1 MSNTSWKKFALII
14 IVSSCFICYVHFLS
28 KKIIAMCICRPIS
41 FLLNRR
47 AEPVMF
53 ACRLHSAGHL
63 IDICM
68 SNIGLS
74 HFDPGKGHHFPDGPF
89 VEYKGVIPPDQLQD
103 KKNELEK
110 EANEL
115 ITKGAKVRHT
125 KLFLLKF
132 IMFIL

>member
-1 MSNTSWKKFALII
+1 MF
-14 IVSSCFICYVHFLS
+14 FVH
-28 KKIIAMCICRPIS
+28 CR
-41 FLLNRR
+41 
-47 AEPVMF
+47 
-53 ACRLHSAGHL
+53 
-63 IDICM
+63 
-68 SNIGLS
+68 
-74 HFDPGKGHHFPDGPF
+74 PF